1 MRGKM
6 SMHQAS
12 ALLGVLRY
20 EFAMQLRRK
29 AMWIGFGII
38 SALLFF
44 TVSVTTGKSQFTD
57 TPQEALAYMA
67 TGLTLLLPIG
77 AGLLLANRIPR
88 DRSLRVEELLR
99 VAPASGTTRLIG
111 KYLGATLA
119 VSIPILLVQLA
130 VTA

>member
-1 MRGKM
+1 MN
-6 SMHQAS
+6 QTPAF
-12 ALLGVLRY
+12 LGVSGY

-29 AMWIGFGII
+29 AMWIGLAMI

-44 TVSVTTGKSQFTD
+44 ILSVRTGRSVNTD
-57 TPQEALAYMA
+57 TPQEALGYMA
-67 TGLTLLLPIG
+67 SGLTFLLPIG

-99 VAPASGTTRLIG
+99 VAPASGTTRLFG

-119 VSIPILLVQLA
+119 VS
-130 VTA
+130 